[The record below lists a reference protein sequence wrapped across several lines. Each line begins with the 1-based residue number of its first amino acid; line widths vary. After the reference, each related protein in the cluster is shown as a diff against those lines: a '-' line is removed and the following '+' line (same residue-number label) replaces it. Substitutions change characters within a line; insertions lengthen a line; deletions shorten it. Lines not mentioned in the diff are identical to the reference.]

1 MLKET
6 REEYAKKGKFFHI
19 DYSNQVPVGP
29 LSASPLFGAEDPDR
43 EGLLKRLTDTV
54 C

>member
-6 REEYAKKGKFFHI
+6 RLQYPKSEILLHRLF
-19 DYSNQVPVGP
+19 QLVPVGP
-29 LSASPLFGAEDPDR
+29 LSVSPLFGAEDPDR